1 MRGQVYRALAPLIV
15 KDLLS
20 FLTVVSENRG
30 WPHFSIPAEVL
41 EDAGRRRVVSP
52 VLHLDEAMPRE
63 EVVLTGDVSSP
74 E

>member
-1 MRGQVYRALAPLIV
+1 M
-15 KDLLS
+15 
-20 FLTVVSENRG
+20 SENRG

-41 EDAGRRRVVSP
+41 EDAGRRTVVSP

-63 EVVLTGDVSSP
+63 EVVLTRDVSSR